1 MTINNFDQ
9 RPLNA
14 GTKLP
19 SAAIAPR
26 AEKSISKRALVFII
40 KIAFA
45 AFVMLMLVQR
55 IELPEIKSAFRSARL
70 TCILIA
76 LLLLIPNIYIQF
88 YKWRYLV
95 RLLKPPVTNREIFQ
109 SLLAGFTFGFIT
121 PGRIGE
127 FGRAFFIKDCS
138 WVSLLGVTFLDKFFS
153 LGVVIF
159 LGSLGLMYNLS
170 GQLYLYTLIPII
182 IFTVITLI
190 VIYYILFHP
199 EILRGFLYSLNII
212 LPFRDKIKLLMGS
225 LDAFHRRQAF
235 RLLLFTLGFNAIFLI
250 QFYILVC
257 AFEPA
262 PIVPTMFALAA
273 IMLVKS
279 LLPISVG
286 DLGVRESAAIFF
298 LGQIGRAHV

>member
-1 MTINNFDQ
+1 M
-9 RPLNA
+9 
-14 GTKLP
+14 
-19 SAAIAPR
+19 
-26 AEKSISKRALVFII
+26 FII

-55 IELPEIKSAFRSARL
+55 IELPEIRAAYRSARL
-70 TCILIA
+70 ACILTA

-127 FGRAFFIKDCS
+127 FGRAFFIKDYS

-153 LGVVIF
+153 LAVVIF

-170 GQLYLYTLIPII
+170 GQLYLHTLIPII

-199 EILRGFLYSLNII
+199 EILRSFLYSLNII

-298 LGQIGRAHV
+298 LGHIGLQETTAFNASILLFMINLLIPSLIGLVLVLKYRLMFPK

>member
-1 MTINNFDQ
+1 M
-9 RPLNA
+9 
-14 GTKLP
+14 
-19 SAAIAPR
+19 
-26 AEKSISKRALVFII
+26 FII
-40 KIAFA
+40 KIVFA

-55 IELPEIKSAFRSARL
+55 IELPEIRSAFRSARL
-70 TCILIA
+70 ACILAA

-95 RLLKPPVTNREIFQ
+95 RLLKPQVTNREIFQ

-159 LGSLGLMYNLS
+159 LGALGLMYNLS

-250 QFYILVC
+250 QFYILVG

-262 PIVPTMFALAA
+262 PILPTMFALAA

-298 LGQIGRAHV
+298 LGHIGLQETTAFNASILLFMINLLIPSLIGLVLVLKYRLMFPK